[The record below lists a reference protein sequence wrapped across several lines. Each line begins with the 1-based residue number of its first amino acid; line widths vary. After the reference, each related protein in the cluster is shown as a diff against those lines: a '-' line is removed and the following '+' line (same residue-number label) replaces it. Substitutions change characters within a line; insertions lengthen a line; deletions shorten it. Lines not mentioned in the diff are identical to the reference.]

1 MNGVCDVIVD
11 SCSLTSGVKMW
22 CDDVTPCAGQLLL
35 GRRQRAVRSLGGH
48 LSPDPQRG
56 GEEGAP
62 AGCPG
67 PLAADQPWHHHQ
79 DT

>member
-1 MNGVCDVIVD
+1 MRCDDVTP
-11 SCSLTSGVKMW
+11 CLKMR

-35 GRRQRAVRSLGGH
+35 GRWERTVRSLGRH
-48 LSPDPQRG
+48 LAADPQRG

-62 AGCPG
+62 TSSLS
-67 PLAADQPWHHHQ
+67 PLAADQPWNHHQ